1 MSIKISDTGDNLL
14 VTGADESQVNATLQR
29 FVARGAQILGL
40 PNQVGSNWTASC
52 TKPADF
58 YSELASLTLGEPHI
72 PNQNI
77 FEAVSISDT
86 GKQLII
92 SGKTKQ
98 AVQLALDE
106 LQKLGARNI
115 SSVAQ
120 LGNNWMAT
128 CEDPPGEKE
137 ECTVD
142 TFGPQVMVTGPSKAA
157 VESKIRDLTEING
170 RVVTTINQNQ
180 EGKWVAVID
189 NSGHKTW

>member
-14 VTGADESQVNATLQR
+14 VTGPDETQVNAALQKLIS
-29 FVARGAQILGL
+29 RGAQTLGL
-40 PNQVGSNWTASC
+40 PHQVGSNWAASC

-58 YSELASLTLGEPHI
+58 YSEPASLALGEHHI

-77 FEAVSISDT
+77 FQVVNLSDT

-98 AVQLALDE
+98 AVQSALDE
-106 LQKLGARNI
+106 LQKIGARNI
-115 SSVAQ
+115 SSIAQ
-120 LGNNWMAT
+120 VGNNWIAT
-128 CEDPPGEKE
+128 CEDPPSGKE

-142 TFGPQVMVTGPSKAA
+142 TFGPQTMVSGSSKAA
-157 VESKIRDLTEING
+157 VESKIKDLTEISG
-170 RVVTTINQNQ
+170 KVITEIEQNP

-189 NSGHKTW
+189 NAGPKTW